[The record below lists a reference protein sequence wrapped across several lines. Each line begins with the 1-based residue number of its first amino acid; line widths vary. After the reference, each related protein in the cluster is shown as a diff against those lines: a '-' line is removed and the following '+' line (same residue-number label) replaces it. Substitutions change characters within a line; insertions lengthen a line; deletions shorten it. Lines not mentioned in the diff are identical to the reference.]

1 GSGAT
6 RSPQRDKGAVIAGAP
21 RPAASPKPREVTS
34 VVHGSVGGSV
44 TGNSGPAPNNGTR
57 STPATAAEQAT
68 GIKLRGLNSN
78 SSSSMARR
86 TAATGVAKIAVM
98 PPAAPAT
105 SSVFR
110 STGDR
115 WNACANSDPNAPPVT
130 MTGPS
135 ASYGPPVPIARAED
149 NGFNTATFGS

>member
-1 GSGAT
+1 M
-6 RSPQRDKGAVIAGAP
+6 
-21 RPAASPKPREVTS
+21 
-34 VVHGSVGGSV
+34 
-44 TGNSGPAPNNGTR
+44 
-57 STPATAAEQAT
+57 
-68 GIKLRGLNSN
+68 KLRGLNSN

-115 WNACANSDPNAPPVT
+115 WNAWANSDPKAPPVT
-130 MTGPS
+130 MIGPS
-135 ASYGPPVPIARAED
+135 APYGPPVPIAIAED
-149 NGFNTATFGS
+149 SGFNTATFGSIRLRPMRIASSASGMPWPRIRSEP